1 MPSAQPIII
10 HHFYVL
16 LSAYFEADLLNFFV
30 LFFSFSTSD
39 KTIMKDLDQQAKTI
53 YLSEYTQPDYWID
66 QVDLT
71 FELEE
76 EKTRVVSVLQVR
88 KRIANESEP
97 LVLVGELLDLGYI
110 KLNDVELNSDTYSV
124 SDTSLMLQNLPDQ
137 FVLEIETVIQPQEN
151 FSLEGLYK
159 SSGNFCTQCEAEGF
173 RKITYFLD
181 RPDVMALFN
190 TTIIA
195 DKKKYPVLLSNGNP
209 ADSGDYDDNSGRHW
223 AKWHDPFK
231 KPCYLFALV
240 AGDLAFIEDHFTTM
254 KGRDVSCRIYVEQH
268 NIDKCDHAMASLKRS
283 MKWDEDTFGREY
295 DLDVYNIVAVDD
307 FNMGAMENKGL
318 NVFNSKYVLAKQDTA
333 TDTDFINIEG
343 VIGHEYFHNWSGNRV
358 TCRDWFQLTLK
369 EGLTVFRD
377 QQFTA
382 DMNSAAPKRIDDVNV
397 LRMAQFLE
405 DAGPM
410 AHPIQPDSYQE
421 INNFYTSTVY
431 NKGAEVIRMIYS
443 LLGEG
448 KFRQGMDL
456 YFERHDGQ
464 AVTTEEFICAMEAVS
479 KIDLQQF
486 RLWYKQ
492 SGTPEVTVKDNYNAE
507 AETYQLT
514 LSQKTPATP
523 NQDEKQ
529 PFHMPVKV
537 SLMKQQADLIPLF
550 IADEDGNEVV
560 SKDFAILNFNKKDQ
574 SFEFKN
580 VTEKPVLSIF
590 QGFSAPIKLY
600 FKRSDEELA
609 FCMANETDDFNRWEA
624 GQQLATRLILSM
636 VERVQNNEALSLPA
650 YFIDAYRQTLNNKKL
665 DKALIARAISLP
677 SLSYIGEMME
687 VIDVD
692 AIHQV
697 REFIGS
703 QLAIELSDDLLRVYK
718 ENTQSQFSL
727 SPDDM
732 AKRFL
737 RNQALSYIMY
747 LGEQGES
754 LALSQYQSADN
765 MTDQMAAFR
774 ALIIHETAGAEK
786 VTEDF
791 YQQWKHDNLV
801 LDKWFTV
808 QATNPNKSSI
818 KTVEKLF
825 NHADFDIKNPNRV
838 RSLLGAFCAA
848 NPVCFHDESGFGYSL
863 LGRYIETIDS
873 INPQIAS
880 RLCSPLTRWKKHNEH
895 RQGLM
900 KAELQ
905 RLIELPKLSRDVAE
919 MVEKSIK

>member
-1 MPSAQPIII
+1 
-10 HHFYVL
+10 
-16 LSAYFEADLLNFFV
+16 
-30 LFFSFSTSD
+30 
-39 KTIMKDLDQQAKTI
+39 MKDIDQQSKTI
-53 YLSEYTQPDYWID
+53 YLTDYKEPEFLID
-66 QVDLT
+66 HVDLT

-76 EKTRVVSVLQVR
+76 KQTRVVSNLKVR
-88 KRIANESEP
+88 RRVVGDTSALI
-97 LVLVGELLDLGYI
+97 LMGELLELGSVKIDNVVQKPGAYEVTETT
-110 KLNDVELNSDTYSV
+110 LSLVEV
-124 SDTSLMLQNLPDQ
+124 PDN
-137 FVLEIETVIQPQEN
+137 FALEIETFIKPQDN

-159 SSGNFCTQCEAEGF
+159 SSGNYCTQCEAEGF

-181 RPDVMALFN
+181 RPDVMALFD

-209 ADSGDYDDNSGRHW
+209 AEFGEYDDGRHW

-240 AGDLAFIEDHFTTM
+240 AGDLEFVEDHFTTM
-254 KGRDVSCRIYVEQH
+254 EGRKVLCRIYVEKH
-268 NIDKCDHAMASLKRS
+268 NIDKCEHAMESLKRS
-283 MKWDEDTFGREY
+283 MKWDEDVFGREY

-397 LRMAQFLE
+397 LRTSQFAE

-410 AHPIQPDSYQE
+410 SHPIQPDAYQE

-431 NKGAEVIRMIYS
+431 NKGAEVIRMIHS
-443 LLGEG
+443 FLGEE

-456 YFERHDGQ
+456 YFQRHDGQ
-464 AVTTEEFICAMEAVS
+464 AVTTEEFVCAMEAVS
-479 KIDLQQF
+479 KIDLDQF
-486 RLWYKQ
+486 RRWYKQ
-492 SGTPEVTVKDNYNAE
+492 SGTPEVTVTEEYIDATNTYN
-507 AETYQLT
+507 LT
-514 LSQKTPATP
+514 LSQHTPATP
-523 NQDEKQ
+523 NQEEKQ
-529 PFHMPVKV
+529 PFHMPVKI
-537 SLMKQQADLIPLF
+537 SLMNQQAKLLPLT
-550 IADEDGNEVV
+550 IASGDVINSIDENV
-560 SKDFAILNFNKKDQ
+560 AILNFNKEKQ
-574 SFEFKN
+574 SFEFDN

-590 QGFSAPIKLY
+590 QGFSAPIKLH
-600 FKRSDEELA
+600 FERSNEELA
-609 FCMANETDDFNRWEA
+609 FCMAHEADDFNRWEA
-624 GQQLATRLILSM
+624 GQQLSTRLILSM
-636 VERVQNNEALSLPA
+636 VEQINNGEKLTLPA
-650 YFIDAYRQTLNNKKL
+650 YYIHACRQTLNNAEL
-665 DKALIARAISLP
+665 DKALIARAITLP
-677 SLSYIGEMME
+677 SLSYVGEMMS

-692 AIHQV
+692 AIHTA
-697 REFIGS
+697 REFIYS
-703 QLAIELSDDLLRVYK
+703 HLAQELSDDLLRVYK
-718 ENTQSQFSL
+718 DNTQSQFSL
-727 SPDDM
+727 SPEDM

-747 LGEQGES
+747 LEDQGES

-765 MTDQMAAFR
+765 MTDKMAAFN
-774 ALIIHETAGAEK
+774 ALVRHEAASAEQ
-786 VTEDF
+786 VISDF
-791 YQQWKHDNLV
+791 YKQWQHDNLV

-808 QATNPNKSSI
+808 QATNPNKSAI
-818 KTVEKLF
+818 KKVEKLF
-825 NHADFDIKNPNRV
+825 DHADFDIKNPNRV

-863 LGRYIETIDS
+863 LGRYIEVIDGL
-873 INPQIAS
+873 NPQIAS
-880 RLCSPLTRWKKHNEH
+880 RLCVPLTRWKRHNAL

-900 KAELQ
+900 KAELK
-905 RLIELPKLSRDVAE
+905 RLIELPKLSSDVAE
-919 MVEKSIK
+919 LVGKSLK